1 MKKLFLLLSVFAL
14 AACGDDQEDL
24 THTLPSATE
33 SQQLPSDPEPQRLL
47 TVEVGENPMQPEDG
61 TTKTDA
67 ATTTE
72 TLSGFSM
79 NYEDNKY
86 DFSKTGDTWNT
97 ENWPTSVGYDKKID
111 FYAYNGGTFTWSS
124 SDPYVSFTQE
134 ESAFSQ
140 KDLLVATHKQISY
153 NDNAGKVSLLF
164 DHACAAVR
172 FYVYKEE
179 AGTSYVVRS
188 IELKNVKKT
197 GEYHYNNNSWDKLSD
212 ATDYTLTNGDITPSS
227 TPTLLPCE
235 WMFFIPQDK
244 SAIDIEVTYTKGG
257 GAETTKT
264 LHLTSGTWEAGHQYT
279 VNIKIGK

>member
-1 MKKLFLLLSVFAL
+1 MKKLFLMLSVFAL

-24 THTLPSATE
+24 TPTLPAATE
-33 SQQLPSDPEPQRLL
+33 SQQQPAGPEPQRLL
-47 TVEVGENPMQPEDG
+47 TVEVGENPMQSEDG
-61 TTKTDA
+61 GTKTDA

-86 DFSKTGDTWNT
+86 DFSKTGDTWST
-97 ENWPTSVGYDKKID
+97 EKWPTSVGHDEKID
-111 FYAYNGGTFTWSS
+111 FYAYNYGTYIRNGSA
-124 SDPYVSFTQE
+124 PYVSFTQE

-164 DHACAAVR
+164 DHACAAVQ

-179 AGTSYVVRS
+179 STTYVVKS
-188 IELKNVKKT
+188 IVLWKVKNT
-197 GEYHYNNNSWDKLSD
+197 GEYHYNSRSWSEVSGE
-212 ATDYTLTNGDITPSS
+212 AHYTLTDGDITPSS
-227 TPTLLPCE
+227 TPELLPCK

-244 SAIDIEVTYTKGG
+244 SAIDIKVTYTKGG

>member
-1 MKKLFLLLSVFAL
+1 MKKLFLMLSVFAL

-24 THTLPSATE
+24 TPTLPSATE
-33 SQQLPSDPEPQRLL
+33 SQQQPAGPEPQRLL
-47 TVEVGENPMQPEDG
+47 TVEVGENPMQPEGG

-72 TLSGFSM
+72 TLSNFSM

-86 DFSKTGDTWNT
+86 DFSKTGDTWST
-97 ENWPTSVGYDKKID
+97 KDWPTSVGNDKKID

-124 SDPYVSFTQE
+124 SDPYVSFLQE

-164 DHACAAVR
+164 DHACAAVQ

-179 AGTSYVVRS
+179 STTYVVKS
-188 IELKNVKKT
+188 IALRKVKNT
-197 GEYHYNNNSWDKLSD
+197 GEYHYNSRSWSEVSGE
-212 ATDYTLTNGDITPSS
+212 AYYTLTNGDITPSS
-227 TPTLLPCE
+227 TPELLPCK
-235 WMFFIPQDK
+235 WMFFIPQEK
-244 SAIDIEVTYTKGG
+244 SDIDIEVTYTKGD

-264 LHLTSGTWEAGHQYT
+264 LHLTSDTWEAGHQYT

>member
-1 MKKLFLLLSVFAL
+1 MKKLFLMLSVFAL

-24 THTLPSATE
+24 TPTLPSATE
-33 SQQLPSDPEPQRLL
+33 SQQQPAGPEPQRLL
-47 TVEVGENPMQPEDG
+47 TVEVG
-61 TTKTDA
+61 
-67 ATTTE
+67 
-72 TLSGFSM
+72 
-79 NYEDNKY
+79 
-86 DFSKTGDTWNT
+86 DTWST
-97 ENWPTSVGYDKKID
+97 KDWPTSVGHDEKID

-124 SDPYVSFTQE
+124 SDPYVSFPQE

-164 DHACAAVR
+164 DHACAAVQ

-179 AGTSYVVRS
+179 STTYFVKS
-188 IELKNVKKT
+188 IVLRKVKNT
-197 GEYHYNNNSWDKLSD
+197 GEYHYNSGSWSEVSGE
-212 ATDYTLTNGDITPSS
+212 AYYTLTNGDITPSS

-244 SAIDIEVTYTKGG
+244 SAIDINVTYTKGG

-279 VNIKIGK
+279 VNIKIGN